1 MKRLI
6 IKEIE
11 MWYYIEPKSIM
22 KVIKD
27 ILTEKARNKYRELS
41 GEEKNIER
49 EYGRNKYHMS
59 KEKKQK
65 LYNIHKNVMKLKG
78 LSLVVNKIVF

>member
-1 MKRLI
+1 
-6 IKEIE
+6 
-11 MWYYIEPKSIM
+11 M

-27 ILTEKARNKYRELS
+27 ILIEKARNKCRELS
-41 GEEKNIER
+41 GEEKNIQR
-49 EYGRNKYHMS
+49 EYGRNKYMS

-78 LSLVVNKIVF
+78 LSLVINKIVF

>member
-27 ILTEKARNKYRELS
+27 ILIEKARNKCRELS
-41 GEEKNIER
+41 GEEKNI
-49 EYGRNKYHMS
+49 
-59 KEKKQK
+59 
-65 LYNIHKNVMKLKG
+65 
-78 LSLVVNKIVF
+78 

>member
-41 GEEKNIER
+41 GEEKKYRER
-49 EYGRNKYHMS
+49 RW
-59 KEKKQK
+59 KKQISYVK
-65 LYNIHKNVMKLKG
+65 RKET
-78 LSLVVNKIVF
+78 KII

>member
-41 GEEKNIER
+41 GERER
-49 EYGRNKYHMS
+49 IW
-59 KEKKQK
+59 KKQISYVK
-65 LYNIHKNVMKLKG
+65 RKET
-78 LSLVVNKIVF
+78 KII